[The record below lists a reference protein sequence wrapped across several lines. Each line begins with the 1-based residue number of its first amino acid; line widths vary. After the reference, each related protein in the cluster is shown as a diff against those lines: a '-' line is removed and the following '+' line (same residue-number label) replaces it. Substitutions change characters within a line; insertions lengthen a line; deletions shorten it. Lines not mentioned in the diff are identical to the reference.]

1 MKCPFRKSG
10 RYKAGQN
17 GGKGYP
23 VEWIRQ
29 ERFDECIGEECMAYG
44 IAKNF
49 YPNNSEESYCKLCEK
64 IRG

>member
-49 YPNNSEESYCKLCEK
+49 YPNNSEES
-64 IRG
+64 